1 MDLEARLIMIHSI
14 PVHNI
19 WQLTSARVDQKVRG
33 IFKKLIYFT
42 KTTYI
47 HELISQHSCHS
58 GQCTS
63 QVDVS
68 RFEDRL

>member
-1 MDLEARLIMIHSI
+1 METII
-14 PVHNI
+14 PLLATIFMH
-19 WQLTSARVDQKVRG
+19 TRVDQKVCE
-33 IFKKLIYFT
+33 IFKKFINFT

-63 QVDVS
+63 HVDVS